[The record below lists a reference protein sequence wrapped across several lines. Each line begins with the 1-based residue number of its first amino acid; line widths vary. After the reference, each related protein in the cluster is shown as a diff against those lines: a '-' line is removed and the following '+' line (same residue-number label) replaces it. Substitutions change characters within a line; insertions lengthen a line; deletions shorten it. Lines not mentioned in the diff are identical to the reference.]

1 MIWSAYASGIGTKP
15 DDIKQECGQIND
27 YMYKTVFKMVYADS
41 QEEYDSL
48 QAECMEKL
56 QDLGIQDVVDWYTNR
71 MEELHTELD
80 PLINDALAAYGMAE

>member
-1 MIWSAYASGIGTKP
+1 
-15 DDIKQECGQIND
+15 
-27 YMYKTVFKMVYADS
+27 MVYADS